1 MNEIEKRVIKTIA
14 TSFNIDQSK
23 VKLSDTKKDI
33 ESWDS
38 IGHLHLIMN
47 LEAEFEIGLTV
58 DEITRINSVE
68 DCIVIINKLR
78 EAD

>member
-1 MNEIEKRVIKTIA
+1 MNDIEKRVIKIIA
-14 TSFNIDQSK
+14 ISFNIDESK
-23 VKLSDTKKDI
+23 VKLGDTKKDI

-47 LEAEFEIGLTV
+47 LEAEFEIEFTV
-58 DEITRINSVE
+58 DEITQINSVE

-78 EAD
+78 EAG